1 MRERRF
7 GGLKANISH
16 IGISLERRDAEQYTV
31 VDRVLHLTVMSFT
44 RCFSDLVLK
53 NIEIVHLINNKKPTD
68 Y

>member
-7 GGLKANISH
+7 GGLKTNISH
-16 IGISLERRDAEQYTV
+16 IGILLERRDAEQYTV
-31 VDRVLHLTVMSFT
+31 VDRVLHLTVMSFA

-53 NIEIVHLINNKKPTD
+53 NIEIVQLINNKKPTN